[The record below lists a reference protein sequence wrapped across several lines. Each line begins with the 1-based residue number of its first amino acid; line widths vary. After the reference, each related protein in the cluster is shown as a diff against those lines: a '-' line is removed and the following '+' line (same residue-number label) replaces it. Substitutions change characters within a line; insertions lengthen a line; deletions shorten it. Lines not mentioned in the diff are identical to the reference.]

1 MHLADELL
9 QHLFGHGEVGDHAV
23 LHRTYDGYGARR
35 LAEHLLG
42 ALADG
47 LNRFFGVRSAF
58 HADRHD
64 RRLVEHDAATA
75 HIDQGIGG
83 AEVDGQVIGEVTAK
97 KTEHA

>member
-9 QHLFGHGEVGDHAV
+9 EHLLGHGEVGDHAV
-23 LHRTYDGYGARR
+23 LHRTNDGNGARR

-47 LNRFFGVRSAF
+47 LNRLFGVRATF
-58 HADRHD
+58 HADGHD
-64 RRLVEHDAATA
+64 RRLIEHDALAA
-75 HIDQGIGG
+75 HVDQGIGG
-83 AEVDGQVIGEVTAK
+83 TEVDGQVIGEVTAK